1 MQQVLYIACSIYTLL
16 KKHITSNTLLILLA
30 LHVIVFSASDRI
42 NEAYKHVISQDNS
55 DPSRSF
61 QKTEDEQK
69 SQDLDVQSASD
80 VLLDSV
86 LILCCIDAIRLY
98 SIRTIIEVYF
108 LFLQFYTVPTII
120 CFCSLMLFF
129 YHERGATKLLAK

>member
-1 MQQVLYIACSIYTLL
+1 M
-16 KKHITSNTLLILLA
+16 KKHITTNTLLILLA

-61 QKTEDEQK
+61 KKTEDEQK

-108 LFLQFYTVPTII
+108 LFLLFYTVPTII
-120 CFCSLMLFF
+120 CFWSLMLFF